1 MAKFKCGGCK
11 DRFPMEAVWASSSV
25 QKFCSRECASA
36 QRQRNFSQ
44 DATRPARKPSKPRK
58 ADIPVHVRK
67 AVMKRDRGRCRFCGV
82 DTGLHLHHVVYR
94 SQGGQHEES
103 NLITLCLRCH
113 DTVHS
118 DKKRWMPLLLGVIWT
133 TYMGERY
140 TVPML
145 ERHLGERS

>member
-11 DRFPMEAVWASSSV
+11 NYYPVEKVFHSNSLQRW
-25 QKFCSRECASA
+25 CSAECVSD
-36 QRQRNFSQ
+36 QQQRNFSQ

-58 ADIPVHVRK
+58 EDIPVSVRK
-67 AVMKRDRGRCRFCGV
+67 AVMKRDRGRCRFCGT
-82 DTGLHLHHVVYR
+82 DTGLQLHHVVYR

-145 ERHLGERS
+145 ERWLATT

>member
-82 DTGLHLHHVVYR
+82 DAGLHLHHVVYR

-133 TYMGERY
+133 TYMEERY

-145 ERHLGERS
+145 ERYLKER